1 MIQPAPGT
9 QIDLQTSLEEAR
21 RRFLAAVATLRPSL
35 HRFCARMCGS
45 VLDGEDAVQET
56 LAQAFYQLATLR
68 DESRLEPWLFR
79 IAHHKCVDFL
89 RRERRE
95 REDTV
100 SYEDEF
106 APIVA
111 LDDGDVDDE
120 PVSDAL
126 AALVG
131 VLPPKERA
139 SVLLKDVLG
148 YPLTE
153 IARMVDTT
161 VGGAKSALHRGRAK
175 LRELPQRPTRA
186 ELDREQREL
195 LVSYVECFNDRDWDG
210 LRRLI
215 RADATLEIVGAA
227 TDSADT
233 LMRTYF
239 GNYTALPWEWKLSLA
254 IVDGEPM
261 VVHWRRDGDVWTP
274 HTALRI
280 WTSAGRIVR
289 IKDYVHV
296 EYLLRDARDV
306 RTIPTESLERERA
319 RDVESARRG
328 GEEP

>member
-1 MIQPAPGT
+1 MIQPPDSSSLG
-9 QIDLQTSLEEAR
+9 LQTSVDDAR
-21 RRFLAAVATLRPSL
+21 RRFLAAVAALRPSL
-35 HRFCARMCGS
+35 HRFCSRMCGS
-45 VLDGEDAVQET
+45 VLDGEDVVQET

-100 SYEDEF
+100 PYEDEH

-111 LDDGDVDDE
+111 LDDGADDE

-139 SVLLKDVLG
+139 SVLLKDILG

-153 IARMVDTT
+153 IARIVDTT

-175 LRELPQRPTRA
+175 LRELPQRPSRA
-186 ELDREQREL
+186 DLDREQREL
-195 LVSYVECFNDRDWDG
+195 LVAYVGYFNDRDWDG

-227 TDSADT
+227 TDSAET
-233 LMRTYF
+233 LMRTYA
-239 GNYTALPWEWKLSLA
+239 GNYSALPWEWKLSLA
-254 IVDGEPM
+254 VVDGEPM
-261 VVHWRRDGDVWTP
+261 IVHWRRDGDVWNP

-280 WTSAGRIVR
+280 WSSAGRIVR

-296 EYLLRDARDV
+296 DYLLRD
-306 RTIPTESLERERA
+306 
-319 RDVESARRG
+319 SAVL
-328 GEEP
+328 